1 MILLERMDFIPF
13 IFGVV
18 IYNCWGG
25 GAVFGCLTEERIG
38 AVELVD
44 RSGAGVDP
52 EGRIEDATLLQVVG
66 DVLQLVDA
74 LANKT
79 TNKKPT
85 NK

>member
-1 MILLERMDFIPF
+1 ML
-13 IFGVV
+13 
-18 IYNCWGG
+18 GG
-25 GAVFGCLTEERIG
+25 GTVFGCLTEERIG